1 MTQTRLTLLLSRM
14 TLVPVS
20 PSSARAPSTL
30 CQCWAGL
37 YTPTRS
43 LSRYH

>member
-1 MTQTRLTLLLSRM
+1 MTQARLTLVLSLI
-14 TLVPVS
+14 TLVPAS

-43 LSRYH
+43 SSRYH